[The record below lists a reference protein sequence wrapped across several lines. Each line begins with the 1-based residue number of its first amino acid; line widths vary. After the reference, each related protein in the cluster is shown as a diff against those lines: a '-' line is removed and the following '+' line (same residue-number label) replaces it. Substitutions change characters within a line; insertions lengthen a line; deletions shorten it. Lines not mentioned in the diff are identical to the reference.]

1 MLKQTGFTL
10 LEVLVALLI
19 FAISATALMSGMS
32 QIMSQQVRL
41 EEKTFGQ
48 WIAENRVNEMH
59 IVGEFPDAGETKN
72 DVDFAG
78 RQWRVNEKVSNTPN
92 PVMKRVEI
100 SVELYMPDKVNLK
113 PVVNVTS
120 FIGALQ

>member
-1 MLKQTGFTL
+1 MMPREAGFTL

-32 QIMSQQVRL
+32 QIMSQQARL

-48 WIAENRVNEMH
+48 WIAENRV
-59 IVGEFPDAGETKN
+59 GEIQIIGGFPEAGEKKS
-72 DVDFAG
+72 DVEYAG
-78 RQWRVNEKVSNTPN
+78 RKWRLLEKVSNTPN
-92 PVMKRVEI
+92 PMMERLEVTVEI
-100 SVELYMPDKVNLK
+100 MIDDIKSK

-120 FIGALQ
+120 FIGAVR

>member
-1 MLKQTGFTL
+1 MRPRELGFTL

-32 QIMSQQVRL
+32 QIMSQEARL

-48 WIAENRVNEMH
+48 WIAENRVSEMQ
-59 IVGEFPDAGETKN
+59 IVGEFPDAGEKKS
-72 DVDFAG
+72 DVEFAG
-78 RQWRVNEKVSNTPN
+78 RKWRLIEKVSNTPN
-92 PVMKRVEI
+92 PVMKRLEVSVEI
-100 SVELYMPDKVNLK
+100 MVDDIKSK